1 MTMLSVLVMAFLS
14 MGFPAYAADASPEAN
29 IPFIIEKADG
39 TPAVENDDY
48 TVNGIVIDF
57 NKSGQYKIIGDGQ
70 EVTDKASFHVGNDFE
85 GEITLKD
92 VKVNLNGIRS
102 AFKMESDAKLTLWLE
117 GDNSLRGGDYCAAIE
132 FMNASSGY
140 LIIDAVNADAPLWV
154 QGWNGAAIGG
164 AAEKPGEGDEVVRNV
179 SNIEIRGGN
188 ITATSM
194 VRDGTAIGVVGN
206 SSIFSTTKPT
216 LSNLVISGGTI
227 TTDCNETE
235 SVGIGAG
242 KGGYIE
248 SLKITGGTIIAEGYG
263 SSAAIGTG
271 DTASIGR
278 LEITGGNITAVAHGD
293 GAAIGSGTDGTVSN
307 IIISGGNIQATS
319 NGISTAIG
327 VGPTRYSKY
336 PVTLDTLQISGGTI
350 EAMSQGASYSIGA
363 EKGERI
369 QNLQIDGGTLK
380 VAAIPA
386 SAKNSKGKELALL
399 TLQNMANVQTITI
412 SGHNMNVFGSHVGD
426 SNYYFYLPKEPQE
439 VAIKKQDQSEITTNY
454 IWNGTGFV
462 EQEQPKQENGWETE
476 PTIEGWVYKST
487 PKQPIGKAKY
497 GDIAYTYSD
506 QQGGPYGALP
516 NDAHAG
522 VWYMKAQV
530 QETSAYTGLEVV
542 KSFTISKADSKI
554 SITTETRDKGYDE
567 KPVAEPAVEKAGSTN
582 AVSFT
587 WYQKKGD
594 TWEKIGGA
602 PKNAGSYKVEALV
615 AADDNYN
622 SAAAEKLF
630 EIKKAIPSYT
640 LPQELLIKQGEALS
654 SVQLPTGFTW
664 VDPAQKAET
673 LGAQTF
679 KVIFTPTDT
688 MNYESVEVNIH
699 LNVAARYSDQYGA
712 EHSCRG

>member
-1 MTMLSVLVMAFLS
+1 MNKKSGLVTMLSVLVMAFLS
-14 MGFPAYAADASPEAN
+14 MGFPAYAADASPEAKAN

-102 AFKMESDAKLTLWLE
+102 AFKVESDAKLTLWLE

-140 LIIDAVNADAPLWV
+140 LIIDAVNADASLWV

-164 AAEKPGEGDEVVRNV
+164 VAEKPGKGDEVVRNV

-188 ITATSM
+188 ITAASM

-363 EKGERI
+363 EKDEQI

-386 SAKNSKGKELALL
+386 SAKNSEGKELALL

-462 EQEQPKQENGWETE
+462 EQEQPKQENGWETG

-497 GDIAYTYSD
+497 GDITYTYSD

-530 QETSAYTGLEVV
+530 QETS
-542 KSFTISKADSKI
+542 
-554 SITTETRDKGYDE
+554 
-567 KPVAEPAVEKAGSTN
+567 
-582 AVSFT
+582 
-587 WYQKKGD
+587 YQ
-594 TWEKIGGA
+594 
-602 PKNAGSYKVEALV
+602 L
-615 AADDNYN
+615 
-622 SAAAEKLF
+622 
-630 EIKKAIPSYT
+630 
-640 LPQELLIKQGEALS
+640 
-654 SVQLPTGFTW
+654 
-664 VDPAQKAET
+664 
-673 LGAQTF
+673 
-679 KVIFTPTDT
+679 
-688 MNYESVEVNIH
+688 M
-699 LNVAARYSDQYGA
+699 
-712 EHSCRG
+712 